1 MITGGTGYIGTNLIR
16 QLYKYTDSIILTKNI
31 NYDSY
36 YLSTLDNKK
45 IDYSFLN
52 KKDIVLIHL
61 ATYYSKNKKD
71 SKKILLSNEL
81 FGQKLLMTLFD
92 FKLKK
97 VIYSNTMFKYYSD
110 DKIRNLEYTE
120 SKNNFSRFVEKE
132 TSVRNIDFEE
142 IFFDNSFGNYDTR
155 NKALPN
161 ILSAVSSN
169 KPNPIKNYNRYINLI
184 HVDDIVERIIISIDS
199 KDSNSSAFINK
210 DMVNLVSIYNFLTN
224 YKKNNEIK
232 TELLKFCKNDYIK
245 ECPNVNLSGIAL
257 KRLDYALTNEL
268 KYYENRKFL

>member
-1 MITGGTGYIGTNLIR
+1 
-16 QLYKYTDSIILTKNI
+16 
-31 NYDSY
+31 
-36 YLSTLDNKK
+36 
-45 IDYSFLN
+45 
-52 KKDIVLIHL
+52 
-61 ATYYSKNKKD
+61 
-71 SKKILLSNEL
+71 
-81 FGQKLLMTLFD
+81 MTLFD

-110 DKIRNLEYTE
+110 DKKIRNLEYTE

-132 TSVRNIDFEE
+132 TSIRNIDFEE

-155 NKALPN
+155 NKAIPN
-161 ILSAVSSN
+161 ILNAVSSN
-169 KPNPIKNYNRYINLI
+169 KPNPIKNHNRYINLI
-184 HVDDIVERIIISIDS
+184 HVDDIVERIIISINS
-199 KDSNSSAFINK
+199 KNSNSSAFINE
-210 DMVNLVSIYNFLTN
+210 DMVNLESIYNFLTN

-245 ECPNVNLSGIAL
+245 DCPSVNLNGIAL

>member
-16 QLYKYTDSIILTKNI
+16 QLYKYADSIILTKNI
-31 NYDSY
+31 DYDSY
-36 YLSTLDNKK
+36 YFSTLDNKK
-45 IDYSFLN
+45 IDYSFFN

-71 SKKILLSNEL
+71 SKKIHLSNEL

-110 DKIRNLEYTE
+110 DKIRSLEYTE

-132 TSVRNIDFEE
+132 TSIRNIDFEE

-155 NKALPN
+155 NKAIPN
-161 ILSAVSSN
+161 ILNAVSIN
-169 KPNPIKNYNRYINLI
+169 KPNPIKNHNRYINLI
-184 HVDDIVERIIISIDS
+184 HVDDIVERIIISINS
-199 KDSNSSAFINK
+199 KNSNSSSFINEN
-210 DMVNLVSIYNFLTN
+210 MVNLESIYNFLTN

-245 ECPNVNLSGIAL
+245 DCPSVNLSGIAL